1 MTHIEPLNFEKEF
14 SKFKGDNVSVLHTL
28 CRTMYHKLNE
38 VIWDYEHLK
47 EVVLCRQ
54 LESNKS
60 DTASNQSNTEPKIP
74 SPSDSNTKITVKCK
88 LCGKERDGIHLTCN
102 CPRTI
107 SLDSELPQKI
117 RLLADFAGY
126 PAGEYKLKWTSIG
139 WVTAYFQERDWISD
153 YTPKIHPDIIKS
165 ASWQG
170 IRSEVTDGE
179 ESVDRQLEKKCIC
192 RKWRI
197 ENEDW
202 IDEECPKCTPQ
213 TEPIESPIEEE
224 NIY

>member
-1 MTHIEPLNFEKEF
+1 MIE
-14 SKFKGDNVSVLHTL
+14 
-28 CRTMYHKLNE
+28 KLNLE
-38 VIWDYEHLK
+38 DPFKYPTGVFSWKGWVECLVILWEKFNLLADHLNTQ
-47 EVVLCRQ
+47 EERMYVEWN
-54 LESNKS
+54 ESMGQYCTVNP
-60 DTASNQSNTEPKIP
+60 TASNQSNTEPKIP

-126 PAGEYKLKWTSIG
+126 PAGDEFFMYEDFYRAIDDGK
-139 WVTAYFQERDWISD
+139 YN
-153 YTPKIHPDIIKS
+153 PIHPDIIK
-165 ASWQG
+165 ATSWQG

-179 ESVDRQLEKKCIC
+179 ESLSRTKEYTTCYG
-192 RKWRI
+192 
-197 ENEDW
+197 
-202 IDEECPKCTPQ
+202 IDCPWCKHCEPSTPQ
-213 TEPIESPIEEE
+213 TEPIESQIEEE